1 MENATRRDPIDKW
14 HHGMYQRCRCLKPS
28 YELQQINEL
37 TAMSESDGKSK
48 LTAIL
53 AFTSNAPAMRNV
65 DVVVTA
71 ALLLAA
77 GPSGIHASSR
87 LRGAEDAIVV
97 PTSGS
102 SSSDAEMPRRKNT
115 SSRRL
120 RTSSISNDAVVS
132 SNVGNS
138 PSEAQVDADP
148 YQTGGA
154 ADKAVTVEYADAS
167 AYVEFTPSTLPDCE
181 VPAVEPAA
189 DSVINA
195 TGVTP
200 VRTLA
205 DPVTPPVLA
214 KFNSVSSTGIESG
227 ASAGSSEFDGESFGG
242 RSFALE
248 EVASRPKSG
257 VSQARQ
263 AQQLDALLSAMDS
276 RSTAFGR
283 HGQPLHVENFRFFGE
298 MAPRGNYLPPFQVPR
313 ASRRQLQRYAEL

>member
-154 ADKAVTVEYADAS
+154 ADKSVTVEYADAS
-167 AYVEFTPSTLPDCE
+167 AYVESAPPTSPE

-189 DSVINA
+189 DSVVNA

-205 DPVTPPVLA
+205 DPVTPLVLA

-227 ASAGSSEFDGESFGG
+227 ASAWSSELDGESFGG
-242 RSFALE
+242 QPIA
-248 EVASRPKSG
+248 VVSRPKIG

-263 AQQLDALLSAMDS
+263 AQPLDALPSTMDS
-276 RSTAFGR
+276 RNTAFGR
-283 HGQPLHVENFRFFGE
+283 HGQPLHLENFRFFGE
-298 MAPRGNYLPPFQVPR
+298 MAPRGSYMPPFQVPR